1 MEPNNTK
8 KNRIRRTMM
17 FLNAQRPSLL
27 QDAYIYRSDSLIFDL
42 EDAVAEREKDSA
54 RFSLYHALT
63 SIDYQGCEKVVRI
76 NGLDTPHYKE
86 DIRVCIA
93 AGADTIRIP
102 KCETRD
108 DVLHV
113 AELVSD
119 AEKEYGR
126 VEGSTLL
133 MAAIESPRGVINALA
148 ICEASERMMGI
159 ALGAG
164 DYIRNLHTVKSDSG
178 IELLGARSQ
187 LVIAARAA
195 GIQCFDTAYLDVDN
209 MEGFKQEV
217 ALIKQMGFDGKS
229 LISPKQIAPVHE
241 LYTPTEKEIR
251 HAEKIIIQLEEN
263 KKKGIGVFTIDGK
276 MVDIALLEG
285 AQRTINYAKA
295 SGVYKGAL

>member
-1 MEPNNTK
+1 M
-8 KNRIRRTMM
+8 
-17 FLNAQRPSLL
+17 
-27 QDAYIYRSDSLIFDL
+27 YRSDSLIFDL

-126 VEGSTLL
+126 IEGSTLL

-178 IELLGARSQ
+178 IELLAARSQ

>member
-76 NGLDTPHYKE
+76 NGLDTPHYRE
-86 DIRVCIA
+86 DIRVCVA

-102 KCETRD
+102 KCEARD

-113 AELVSD
+113 AELVSA

-126 VEGSTLL
+126 AEGSTLL
-133 MAAIESPRGVINALA
+133 MAAVESPRGVINALA

-178 IELLGARSQ
+178 VELLGARSQ

-209 MEGFKQEV
+209 IEGFKREV

-241 LYTPTEKEIR
+241 LYTPTEKEISQ
-251 HAEKIIIQLEEN
+251 AEKIIVQLEEN

>member
-27 QDAYIYRSDSLIFDL
+27 QDAYIYRSDSLMFDL

-133 MAAIESPRGVINALA
+133 MAAIESPRGVINALP

-195 GIQCFDTAYLDVDN
+195 GIQCFDTAYLDVGN
-209 MEGFKQEV
+209 IEGFKQEV
-217 ALIKQMGFDGKS
+217 ALIKQ
-229 LISPKQIAPVHE
+229 IAPVQE
-241 LYTPTEKEIR
+241 LYTPTEKEISQ
-251 HAEKIIIQLEEN
+251 AEKIIVQLEEN

>member
-1 MEPNNTK
+1 MDK

-27 QDAYIYRSDSLIFDL
+27 QDAYIYKADSLMFDL

-63 SIDYQGCEKVVRI
+63 TVDYQGCEKVVRI
-76 NGLDTPHYKE
+76 NGLDTPHYRE
-86 DIRVCIA
+86 DIRVCVA
-93 AGADTIRIP
+93 AGADAIRIP
-102 KCETRD
+102 KCEKREE
-108 DVLHV
+108 VLHV
-113 AELVSD
+113 AELVSA
-119 AEKEYGR
+119 AEKEYNKP
-126 VEGSTLL
+126 EGSTLL
-133 MAAIESPRGVINALA
+133 MAAVESPRGVINALE
-148 ICEASERMMGI
+148 ICEASPRMMGI

-164 DYIRNLHTVKSDSG
+164 DYIRNLHTTKSDSG

-195 GIQCFDTAYLDVDN
+195 GIQCFDTAYLDIDN
-209 MEGFKQEV
+209 IEGFKNEV

-241 LYTPTEKEIR
+241 IYTPSEKAIR

-263 KKKGIGVFTIDGK
+263 KKQGIGVFTIDGK

-285 AQRTINYAKA
+285 AQRTISYAKA

>member
-1 MEPNNTK
+1 MEILHAATAGTLESSDVQITVLPSGELDVTIESDVIHQYGNHIRQLIMESLQRMGVQHGEIRVIDKGALDCTLEARLETVLHRALRRIEYMEPNNTK

-76 NGLDTPHYKE
+76 NGLDTPHYRE
-86 DIRVCIA
+86 DIRVCVA

-113 AELVSD
+113 AELVSA

-126 VEGSTLL
+126 TEGSTCCWQPVNPPGEGSMRLRFAML
-133 MAAIESPRGVINALA
+133 R
-148 ICEASERMMGI
+148 
-159 ALGAG
+159 
-164 DYIRNLHTVKSDSG
+164 SG
-178 IELLGARSQ
+178 
-187 LVIAARAA
+187 
-195 GIQCFDTAYLDVDN
+195 
-209 MEGFKQEV
+209 
-217 ALIKQMGFDGKS
+217 
-229 LISPKQIAPVHE
+229 
-241 LYTPTEKEIR
+241 
-251 HAEKIIIQLEEN
+251 
-263 KKKGIGVFTIDGK
+263 
-276 MVDIALLEG
+276 
-285 AQRTINYAKA
+285 
-295 SGVYKGAL
+295 

>member
-76 NGLDTPHYKE
+76 NGLDTPHYRE
-86 DIRVCIA
+86 DIRVCVA

-113 AELVSD
+113 AELVSA

-126 VEGSTLL
+126 TEGSTLL
-133 MAAIESPRGVINALA
+133 MAAVESPRGVINALA

-164 DYIRNLHTVKSDSG
+164 DYIRNLHTVKSASG
-178 IELLGARSQ
+178 VELLGARSQ

-209 MEGFKQEV
+209 IEGFKREV

-241 LYTPTEKEIR
+241 LYTPTEKEISQ
-251 HAEKIIIQLEEN
+251 AEKIIVQLEEN